1 MRTWSVRAWKGDMI
15 MVVVVREARLLEK
28 GPSGESRDGCDVMQP
43 LARRVWSEGEVTRTG
58 VGYVLRVVRIAIKA
72 IKSDEES

>member
-1 MRTWSVRAWKGDMI
+1 

-28 GPSGESRDGCDVMQP
+28 GPSGESRDECDVMQP

-58 VGYVLRVVRIAIKA
+58 VG
-72 IKSDEES
+72 

>member
-15 MVVVVREARLLEK
+15 MVVVVREAESEK
-28 GPSGESRDGCDVMQP
+28 GLSGESRDECDVMQP

-72 IKSDEES
+72 IKSDEER